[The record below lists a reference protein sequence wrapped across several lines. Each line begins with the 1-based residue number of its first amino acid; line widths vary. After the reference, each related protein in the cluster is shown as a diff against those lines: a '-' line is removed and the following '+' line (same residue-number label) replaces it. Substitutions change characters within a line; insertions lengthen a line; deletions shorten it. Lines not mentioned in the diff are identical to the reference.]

1 MCGYAGIIQ
10 YRSAGEGVLVAQQNG
25 GRLLGRGEQRRTM
38 LPRHEMA
45 NGRLSQQDGRLQ
57 RVDELGPRT
66 DRRLVTH
73 DRIETAHI
81 VGRVVDDALRA
92 VRLERAV
99 LAPDT
104 IAVAHLLLALD
115 VARKLIPHGVPVAVV
130 IPIVVGRL
138 ATILMLL
145 LLLLLLILGAA
156 DVALLVVQ
164 IVVVAGLAGTVIIR
178 AELVQSIL
186 RAAASQLLAVLL
198 RVNAHVHQQ

>member
-57 RVDELGPRT
+57 RVHELGPRT

-145 LLLLLLILGAA
+145 LLLLLILSAA
-156 DVALLVVQ
+156 GVALLVVQ
-164 IVVVAGLAGTVIIR
+164 IVVVAGLAGTVVIR

-198 RVNAHVHQQ
+198 RIHAHVHQQ